1 MDLIVSKDLLDILR
15 SVDTSLQMLANVKT
29 GGMTTAFVNKKAIA
43 ARLGVQPVAIDKLVY
58 QGLTSGG
65 TSGLVEG
72 RHYCKLDPTENNIS
86 NFLFD
91 STRVLSDAWKNFTNY

>member
-1 MDLIVSKDLLDILR
+1 M
-15 SVDTSLQMLANVKT
+15 SLQMLANAKT
-29 GGMTTAFVNKKAIA
+29 GGLTTAFVNKKAIA

>member
-1 MDLIVSKDLLDILR
+1 MDLLLSKELQEILR
-15 SVDTSLQMLANVKT
+15 SIDTSLQMLANSKT
-29 GGMTTAFVNKKAIA
+29 GGLTTAFVNKKALA

-65 TSGLVEG
+65 TSGLIEG